1 MSDLTHRSSK
11 HSPDELTDSTT
22 KITLVVNR
30 LSPREA
36 MFYFLDETG
45 STTHLGALLIV
56 DAGESEKSGTTAA
69 AEQQSGDGARSG
81 SAKKSARS
89 GSTTRTLDYPS
100 LVALVENRLQ
110 SIPRYRQVVREVTL
124 GLARP
129 VWVDDPDFDIN
140 FHIRRSGLPRPG
152 DTAQLQDLIARVMS
166 RPLDRTRPL
175 WEMYL
180 IEGLPNGQQAILTK
194 THRCLVDDEAALEIS
209 EAICDEQPE
218 VEALAEDLW
227 MPGAPPGSVSLAVG
241 AVAEAFSRPGD
252 LLDSLMHGNSVVAEV
267 RSTAEDALRRV
278 GSIVQQLSDSA
289 PSSPLNNS
297 TTSTRIFAVASVPRR
312 GCAKIADRYDCTVND
327 VELAIISGVMR
338 RWMLSFDES
347 VNVADTVRVVLPL
360 SARDPGVERRL
371 DSEARW
377 IAVGKP
383 SFVTDL
389 PVGEDN
395 PAVRLA
401 QVAGLANRYSQSS
414 RRLSMGP
421 QPILSELGVVP
432 FPELSSRAFRSLNRR
447 AYNVPVGMGTSPVAD
462 KFVDGCPV
470 SEMYMIPTL
479 MAQRALAI
487 SITDYRDNLEFA
499 FIADRGVM
507 NDLPAMTD
515 YVTEAYEELL
525 ATK

>member
-1 MSDLTHRSSK
+1 M
-11 HSPDELTDSTT
+11 
-22 KITLVVNR
+22 VNR

-36 MFYFLDETG
+36 MFYFLDESGT
-45 STTHLGALLIV
+45 TTHLGALLIV
-56 DAGESEKSGTTAA
+56 DPSGPDEPTGPDAEAPSSPDSSAA
-69 AEQQSGDGARSG
+69 RGPRA
-81 SAKKSARS
+81 
-89 GSTTRTLDYPS
+89 LDYPG

-110 SIPRYRQVVREVTL
+110 TIPRYRQVVREVTL

-180 IEGLPNGQQAILTK
+180 IEGLPDGRQAILTK
-194 THRCLVDDEAALEIS
+194 THRCLVDDDAALEIS
-209 EAICDEQPE
+209 EAICDEQTS
-218 VEALAEDLW
+218 VERLTEDLW
-227 MPGAPPGSVSLAVG
+227 MPGSPPSSVSLAVG
-241 AVAEAFSRPGD
+241 AVAEAISRPGD
-252 LLDSLMHGNSVVAEV
+252 LVDSLVHGNSIVAEM
-267 RSTAEDALRRV
+267 RSTTEDVVRRV
-278 GSIVQQLSDSA
+278 GSIVQQLTDSA
-289 PSSPLNNS
+289 PASPLNSS

-347 VNVADTVRVVLPL
+347 VHAADTVRVVLPL
-360 SARDPGVERRL
+360 SARDPSVERRV
-371 DSEARW
+371 DTDGRW

-401 QVAGLANRYSQSS
+401 QVAGLANRYAQSS
-414 RRLSMGP
+414 RRLSLGP
-421 QPILSELGVVP
+421 QPILPELGVVP

-447 AYNVPVGMGTSPVAD
+447 AYNVPVGMGTSPVANR
-462 KFVDGCPV
+462 FVDGCPV
-470 SEMYMIPTL
+470 TAMYAIPTL

-487 SITDYRDNLEFA
+487 SITDYRDNLQFA
-499 FIADRGVM
+499 FLADRGVM
-507 NDLPAMTD
+507 NDLPAMTE
-515 YVTEAYEELL
+515 YVTEAYDELV